1 MARHDR
7 RHGPEREF
15 EWRPTSEQ
23 VARSDRENRLV
34 CQPDFRITAQTTEPR
49 EAAVAQHPGVDAHF
63 RPKAKPAIG
72 DKRESPLRPD
82 AKGCTASL
90 EASGLLRSPGAHF
103 LESIKSLRP
112 SNRGARRLREPGP
125 PSQTPWWRVEK
136 TPDRPS
142 SIDRARA
149 PRMLLWA
156 YGTPDTWQL
165 LRLNTCRVESV
176 RLSPIRQNRKWQ
188 EAREMPRMCQKS
200 LVGPQKSQQ
209 RFPRGVAL
217 RCGQSSQ
224 RHLAGPRYNLR
235 DPARTGVPRLFGR
248 KLCQRCC
255 RRVLV
260 GAAWAV
266 HLGLVRERGYQR
278 ALSACRS
285 TTVPHDS
292 LTDRRRGCWPFSRL
306 RGVGFFATKYRAIRY
321 LFRSLGYLS
330 RRSTYGT
337 PTTGPGSTGPRP

>member
-1 MARHDR
+1 
-7 RHGPEREF
+7 
-15 EWRPTSEQ
+15 
-23 VARSDRENRLV
+23 
-34 CQPDFRITAQTTEPR
+34 
-49 EAAVAQHPGVDAHF
+49 
-63 RPKAKPAIG
+63 
-72 DKRESPLRPD
+72 
-82 AKGCTASL
+82 
-90 EASGLLRSPGAHF
+90 
-103 LESIKSLRP
+103 
-112 SNRGARRLREPGP
+112 
-125 PSQTPWWRVEK
+125 
-136 TPDRPS
+136 
-142 SIDRARA
+142 
-149 PRMLLWA
+149 MLLWA

-188 EAREMPRMCQKS
+188 EARKMPRMCQKS

-217 RCGQSSQ
+217 RCGQSF
-224 RHLAGPRYNLR
+224 AKAPR
-235 DPARTGVPRLFGR
+235 
-248 KLCQRCC
+248 
-255 RRVLV
+255 
-260 GAAWAV
+260 GAAVQSSRSCSHRCAASIWAQTV
-266 HLGLVRERGYQR
+266 PAMLQEGTSRGGVGCSSWLGSGARLPA

-306 RGVGFFATKYRAIRY
+306 RGVGFFATKYRATRY